1 MSTQFKGYVGIYEYA
16 KATGH
21 SVKHIYEQIRLGKI
35 PAKKMGN
42 RGVWQISRL
51 VLDAALTGK
60 SPK

>member
-1 MSTQFKGYVGIYEYA
+1 MTEFKGYVGIYEYA

-42 RGVWQISRL
+42 RGVWQISKAVLESAL
-51 VLDAALTGK
+51 VRSEQK
-60 SPK
+60 V